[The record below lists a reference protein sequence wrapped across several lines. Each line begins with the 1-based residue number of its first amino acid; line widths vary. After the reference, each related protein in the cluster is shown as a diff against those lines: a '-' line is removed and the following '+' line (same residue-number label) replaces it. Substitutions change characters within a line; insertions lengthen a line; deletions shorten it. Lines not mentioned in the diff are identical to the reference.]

1 MITLLS
7 TSDTDLLSAQ
17 AATHTEDV
25 HYQYANPNLLTEQTL
40 AQLVDTTDVFVVR
53 LLGGKRAWE
62 WGLDAL
68 LASKKPLVVVSGEL
82 AVDAELTD
90 LSTMPAGVVTTAHTY
105 LAEGGKQ
112 NLVAHRFRV

>member
-40 AQLVDTTDVFVVR
+40 AQLVDTTDVCGAPVGR
-53 LLGGKRAWE
+53 QTGLGVGA
-62 WGLDAL
+62 
-68 LASKKPLVVVSGEL
+68 
-82 AVDAELTD
+82 
-90 LSTMPAGVVTTAHTY
+90 
-105 LAEGGKQ
+105 
-112 NLVAHRFRV
+112 